1 MELDAIFLFQAL
13 VLECLVA
20 SHQYGALAC
29 CNLVCRRW
37 RQVLTQLPI
46 AFIDGLP
53 EVMKTFRTRILYPG
67 LHTLQLEC
75 YVGGAVRYVIKGL
88 QEHMYYRPAVKAI
101 LKTSNHMLEALLMKN
116 IHPGTFARPSM
127 STLLVVLKVYRG
139 DVEVGLHV
147 LRLIARYKSIM
158 RALKEWDIFMIFDY
172 ADTVVLSEEEQ
183 GKATNDVDDFY
194 DSIKITDQNCP
205 NITALA
211 AVFEDVR
218 EWIAA
223 GTLLL

>member
-1 MELDAIFLFQAL
+1 MELDAIFLFQGL

-20 SHQYGALAC
+20 SQQYGALAC
-29 CNLVCRRW
+29 CTLVCRRW
-37 RQVLTQLPI
+37 RQTLTQPPI

-53 EVMKTFRTRILYPG
+53 EVMKTFRMRIFYPG

-75 YVGGAVRYVIKGL
+75 YVGDAMRYVVKGL
-88 QEHMYYRPAVKAI
+88 QEHLYYRPAVKAI
-101 LKTSNHMLEALLMKN
+101 LEKSNHMLEALLMKH

-139 DVEVGLHV
+139 DVEVGLNV

-158 RALKEWDIFMIFDY
+158 RALKEWHTFMIFDF

-183 GKATNDVDDFY
+183 GKAMNDVDDFY
-194 DSIKITDQNCP
+194 DSIKKTDQNCP

-218 EWIAA
+218 EWITA

>member
-1 MELDAIFLFQAL
+1 
-13 VLECLVA
+13 
-20 SHQYGALAC
+20 
-29 CNLVCRRW
+29 
-37 RQVLTQLPI
+37 
-46 AFIDGLP
+46 
-53 EVMKTFRTRILYPG
+53 
-67 LHTLQLEC
+67 
-75 YVGGAVRYVIKGL
+75 
-88 QEHMYYRPAVKAI
+88 MYYRPAVKAI

-194 DSIKITDQNCP
+194 DSIKKTDQNCP